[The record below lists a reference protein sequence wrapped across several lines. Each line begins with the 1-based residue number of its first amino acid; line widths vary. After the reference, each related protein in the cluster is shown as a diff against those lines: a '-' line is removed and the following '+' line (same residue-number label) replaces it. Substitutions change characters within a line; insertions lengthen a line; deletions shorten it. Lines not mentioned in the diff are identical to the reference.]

1 MQQPKRGQIESPPD
15 TTDFYHQRKFSN
27 NNNNCLRETS
37 PGSDTSS
44 VGSSSCSSMNGSGNL
59 VQKQIERLYG
69 AGKMA
74 TVRLTSPEPK
84 SEDSSPEIIK
94 DPLELKT
101 LKVPAVFRLLRP
113 EFREQLKNNSCQQPM
128 DFSATPTSSRSRS
141 SAERIIP
148 IAVETNLNGNSKS
161 TERIIPVV
169 KDSKP
174 FEGRKPGKISDYI
187 LISKVFSQKLLYK
200 LSFL

>member
-1 MQQPKRGQIESPPD
+1 
-15 TTDFYHQRKFSN
+15 
-27 NNNNCLRETS
+27 
-37 PGSDTSS
+37 
-44 VGSSSCSSMNGSGNL
+44 MNGSGNL